1 MQDLSGFSVPK
12 GFRGG
17 NAIKVQ
23 LWWAV
28 QATIFAW
35 SPQVLYRWRAFL
47 LRLFGA
53 KIGKNVVIRPSVKI
67 TYPWKLT
74 LGDYAW
80 VGDEVNLYTLGEITI
95 GAHSVISQKS
105 YLCTGSHDHAS
116 QHFTINATPIVIGEK
131 CWLATD
137 VFVAPGVTIGDG
149 CVIGAGSVVTRDIP
163 PLSFAAD
170 NPCRVIREITEADSM
185 VRKPEILADN
195 RPMPR

>member
-1 MQDLSGFSVPK
+1 MV
-12 GFRGG
+12 
-17 NAIKVQ
+17 A
-23 LWWAV
+23 AV

-95 GAHSVISQKS
+95 GAHSVISQKVI
-105 YLCTGSHDHAS
+105 YAPV
-116 QHFTINATPIVIGEK
+116 ATTMQVNI
-131 CWLATD
+131 
-137 VFVAPGVTIGDG
+137 
-149 CVIGAGSVVTRDIP
+149 S
-163 PLSFAAD
+163 PL
-170 NPCRVIREITEADSM
+170 T
-185 VRKPEILADN
+185 
-195 RPMPR
+195 PRLL

>member
-28 QATIFAW
+28 QATLFAW

-116 QHFTINATPIVIGEK
+116 QHFTGWRQMFLLPLASR
-131 CWLATD
+131 LATAPSWGREA
-137 VFVAPGVTIGDG
+137 VFLNRFRQMWF
-149 CVIGAGSVVTRDIP
+149 AGGIP
-163 PLSFAAD
+163 QW
-170 NPCRVIREITEADSM
+170 
-185 VRKPEILADN
+185 
-195 RPMPR
+195 

>member
-35 SPQVLYRWRAFL
+35 SPQVLYRCLSFL
-47 LRLFGA
+47 FLFFFSFLC
-53 KIGKNVVIRPSVKI
+53 KYFFILPSVKI
-67 TYPWKLT
+67 TYPWNLT
-74 LGDYAW
+74 LGDYAFF
-80 VGDEVNLYTLGEITI
+80 GDEVNLYTLGEITI

-149 CVIGAGSVVTRDIP
+149 TVVGARSSVFKSLPANVV
-163 PLSFAAD
+163 
-170 NPCRVIREITEADSM
+170 CRGHPAVVIRKRVETE
-185 VRKPEILADN
+185 
-195 RPMPR
+195 

>member
-74 LGDYAW
+74 LGDRKK
-80 VGDEVNLYTLGEITI
+80 
-95 GAHSVISQKS
+95 VI
-105 YLCTGSHDHAS
+105 Y
-116 QHFTINATPIVIGEK
+116 
-131 CWLATD
+131 
-137 VFVAPGVTIGDG
+137 APGATTMQVNI
-149 CVIGAGSVVTRDIP
+149 S
-163 PLSFAAD
+163 PL
-170 NPCRVIREITEADSM
+170 T
-185 VRKPEILADN
+185 
-195 RPMPR
+195 PRLL

>member
-67 TYPWKLT
+67 DLT
-74 LGDYAW
+74 RH
-80 VGDEVNLYTLGEITI
+80 III
-95 GAHSVISQKS
+95 GIRQ
-105 YLCTGSHDHAS
+105 
-116 QHFTINATPIVIGEK
+116 
-131 CWLATD
+131 
-137 VFVAPGVTIGDG
+137 
-149 CVIGAGSVVTRDIP
+149 
-163 PLSFAAD
+163 FAAVSD
-170 NPCRVIREITEADSM
+170 ANPAFGEDVLFFVFKGVLIDRARLYGHRSI
-185 VRKPEILADN
+185 N
-195 RPMPR
+195 

>member
-28 QATIFAW
+28 QATLFAW

-53 KIGKNVVIRPSVKI
+53 KIGKKRSYSSVSKI

-80 VGDEVNLYTLGEITI
+80 VGDDVNLYTLGEITI
-95 GAHSVISQKS
+95 GAHSVISQK
-105 YLCTGSHDHAS
+105 
-116 QHFTINATPIVIGEK
+116 VIY
-131 CWLATD
+131 
-137 VFVAPGVTIGDG
+137 APGATTMQVNI
-149 CVIGAGSVVTRDIP
+149 S
-163 PLSFAAD
+163 PL
-170 NPCRVIREITEADSM
+170 T
-185 VRKPEILADN
+185 
-195 RPMPR
+195 PRLL

>member
-53 KIGKNVVIRPSVKI
+53 KIGKNVVIRAAADEEGDFLLVSMMEDHVAYYVKQEI
-67 TYPWKLT
+67 P
-74 LGDYAW
+74 
-80 VGDEVNLYTLGEITI
+80 VITI
-95 GAHSVISQKS
+95 TIAEPENGCIKVCI
-105 YLCTGSHDHAS
+105 AS
-116 QHFTINATPIVIGEK
+116 I
-131 CWLATD
+131 
-137 VFVAPGVTIGDG
+137 
-149 CVIGAGSVVTRDIP
+149 
-163 PLSFAAD
+163 LSFWQ
-170 NPCRVIREITEADSM
+170 I
-185 VRKPEILADN
+185 VRGFGI
-195 RPMPR
+195 

>member
-12 GFRGG
+12 GFRGS

-80 VGDEVNLYTLGEITI
+80 VGDEVNLYT
-95 GAHSVISQKS
+95 SVK
-105 YLCTGSHDHAS
+105 
-116 QHFTINATPIVIGEK
+116 
-131 CWLATD
+131 
-137 VFVAPGVTIGDG
+137 
-149 CVIGAGSVVTRDIP
+149 
-163 PLSFAAD
+163 
-170 NPCRVIREITEADSM
+170 
-185 VRKPEILADN
+185 
-195 RPMPR
+195 